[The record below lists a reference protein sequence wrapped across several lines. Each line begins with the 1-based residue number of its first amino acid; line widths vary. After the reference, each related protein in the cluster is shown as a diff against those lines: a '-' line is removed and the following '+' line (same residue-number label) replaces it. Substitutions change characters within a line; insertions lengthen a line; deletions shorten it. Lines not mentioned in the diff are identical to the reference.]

1 MSLLSYQLQLKRYQR
16 ELGLDYRT
24 FNALDVKHSDI
35 NLLKQ
40 LQLLNP
46 IVSASAPAT
55 KTGFW
60 GTFRVNNEKDYNS
73 VPRYMTATLGYND
86 IVIDGPQQINSDEFY
101 IFTIPIEDRAPSPS
115 STIQL
120 KVTFQSGVGE
130 AADANITGFSITGW
144 TGISLQEENT
154 LSMLIDENNINE
166 GFCSMTWIVVTD

>member
-1 MSLLSYQLQLKRYQR
+1 MKAAYKLKLEQHQR
-16 ELGLDYRT
+16 RLGLT
-24 FNALDVKHSDI
+24 HKELNKLDRKHNDI

-40 LQLLNP
+40 LQLLEP
-46 IVSASAPAT
+46 KVSAPAPAT

>member
-1 MSLLSYQLQLKRYQR
+1 MKASYKLQLEQHQR
-16 ELGLDYRT
+16 RLGLT
-24 FNALDVKHSDI
+24 HKELNKLDRKHNDI

-40 LQLLNP
+40 LQLLEP
-46 IVSASAPAT
+46 KVSAPAPAT